1 MPRPVACWGSEG
13 VLGAIRVVDVG
24 QTWDSESVSEPRP
37 RVIDQLRALPRP
49 ARVLLGADLSL
60 AVGFGLVLPFFLVYL
75 HQVRGMTIFQ
85 AGAVLAWNAFC
96 GLATAPLWGRA
107 IDRYGPR
114 SSWTVALAIEAV
126 SVVLLAGV
134 TQLWQAFAVA
144 TLMAAGG
151 GGAWP
156 SGTALFARLVPSGQ
170 RTWLFG
176 VRFAVINLGVGMGGL
191 VAAVLVSTE
200 SVATFQR
207 LYLLCAGTYVVG
219 LGLLAS
225 VPRGTGRLTEQE
237 VEQAALAP
245 PVGYR
250 EILAD
255 RVFLRLLLGGLVLV
269 TFGYAQLE
277 SGFTAYVTQV
287 AHVPARWL
295 GVSFGFN
302 TAMIVVAQL
311 VVLRRIDGRSRTR
324 LLALVGVLWALN
336 WLATG
341 ATVLVSTVAV
351 AVVIV
356 SVAGIVFGLGET
368 LWAPLF
374 PALVNEL
381 AVESARGRYNAAASM
396 VWNLASVVGPL
407 YAGAMI
413 GIGWSAAWVIVT
425 AIGCLV
431 GSLTM
436 LALRKRLSAA
446 QDGRA
451 TVAATG
457 VGSVR

>member
-1 MPRPVACWGSEG
+1 VAQD
-13 VLGAIRVVDVG
+13 A
-24 QTWDSESVSEPRP
+24 VSQSHVRS
-37 RVIDQLRALPRP
+37 IDQFRALPRA
-49 ARVLLGADLSL
+49 ARVSLGADLSL

-107 IDRYGPR
+107 IDQYGPR
-114 SSWTVALAIEAV
+114 ICWITALAVEAV

-156 SGTALFARLVPSGQ
+156 SGTAFFARLVPAEQ

-176 VRFAVINLGVGMGGL
+176 VRFAVINLGVGLGGL
-191 VAAVLVSTE
+191 VAAVMVSGYAVT
-200 SVATFQR
+200 TFQR
-207 LYLLCAGTYVVG
+207 VYLLCAATYVVG
-219 LGLLAS
+219 IGLLLS
-225 VPRGTGRLTEQE
+225 VPRGTGRLTEE
-237 VEQAALAP
+237 ETEESGDS
-245 PVGYR
+245 VGYR
-250 EILAD
+250 EILRD
-255 RVFLRLLLGGLVLV
+255 RVFLRLLLGGLILV

-287 AHVPARWL
+287 AGVPARWL

-302 TAMIVVAQL
+302 TAMIVIAQL
-311 VVLRRIDGRSRTR
+311 LVLRRIDGRSRTR
-324 LLALVGVLWALN
+324 LLALVGVLWAVN
-336 WLATG
+336 WLFIG
-341 ATVLVSTVAV
+341 STVLFSTVAV
-351 AVVIV
+351 AVLVV

-368 LWAPLF
+368 LWAPLY

-381 AVESARGRYNAAASM
+381 AVEAARGRYNAAASM

-413 GIGWSAAWVIVT
+413 GGGWSTQWVLIT
-425 AIGCLV
+425 AVGCLV
-431 GSLTM
+431 GTLTM
-436 LALRKRLSAA
+436 LALRSRLTPE

-451 TVAATG
+451 VPAAADAPA
-457 VGSVR
+457 VR

>member
-1 MPRPVACWGSEG
+1 VSQEVGSEPH
-13 VLGAIRVVDVG
+13 LRAR
-24 QTWDSESVSEPRP
+24 
-37 RVIDQLRALPRP
+37 DQFRALPRP
-49 ARVLLGADLSL
+49 ARVALGADLSL

-75 HQVRGMTIFQ
+75 HQVRGMSIFE
-85 AGAVLAWNAFC
+85 AGAVLAWNAVC

-114 SSWTVALAIEAV
+114 ICWIVALTIEAL

-156 SGTALFARLVPSGQ
+156 AGTALFARLVPAPQ

-176 VRFAVINLGVGMGGL
+176 VRFAIINLGVGIGGL
-191 VAAVLVSTE
+191 VAAGLVSGYAI
-200 SVATFQR
+200 STFQR
-207 LYLLCAGTYVVG
+207 LYLVCALTYVVG
-219 LGLLAS
+219 IGLLLS
-225 VPRGTGRLTEQE
+225 IPRTTGQLTEEE
-237 VEQAALAP
+237 VEEAAAAE

-250 EILAD
+250 HILND
-255 RVFLRLLLGGLVLV
+255 RVFLRLLLGGLILV

-287 AHVPARWL
+287 ADVPARWL

-302 TAMIVVAQL
+302 TAAVVIAQL
-311 VVLRRIDGRSRTR
+311 VVLKFIAGRSRTR
-324 LLALVGVLWALN
+324 LLALVGVLWAVN
-336 WLATG
+336 WVFIG
-341 ATVLVSTVAV
+341 STVLFSTVAV
-351 AVVIV
+351 AVLVV
-356 SVAGIVFGLGET
+356 SIAGIVFGLGET
-368 LWAPLF
+368 LWAPLY

-413 GIGWSAAWVIVT
+413 GAGWSTAWVFVT
-425 AIGCLV
+425 AAGCLV
-431 GSLTM
+431 GAVTM
-436 LALRKRLSAA
+436 LALRGRLTAI
-446 QDGRA
+446 QDGR
-451 TVAATG
+451 TPAAIEG
-457 VGSVR
+457 AAVG

>member
-1 MPRPVACWGSEG
+1 MSQDAVVEHPRA
-13 VLGAIRVVDVG
+13 R
-24 QTWDSESVSEPRP
+24 
-37 RVIDQLRALPRP
+37 DQFRALPRS
-49 ARVLLGADLSL
+49 ARVALGADLSL

-75 HQVRGMTIFQ
+75 HQVRGMTIFE
-85 AGAVLAWNAFC
+85 AGAVLAWNAVC

-114 SSWTVALAIEAV
+114 ICWIVALAIEAL

-156 SGTALFARLVPSGQ
+156 AGTALFARLVPAAQ

-176 VRFAVINLGVGMGGL
+176 VRFAVINLGVGVGGL
-191 VAAVLVSTE
+191 VAAWLVSGYAV
-200 SVATFQR
+200 STFQR
-207 LYLLCAGTYVVG
+207 LYLVCAATYVVG
-219 LGLLAS
+219 IGLLLS
-225 VPRGTGRLTEQE
+225 VPRSTGQLTQE
-237 VEQAALAP
+237 EAAEAAGAEP
-245 PVGYR
+245 IGYR
-250 EILAD
+250 HILTD

-287 AHVPARWL
+287 ADVPARWL

-302 TAMIVVAQL
+302 TAAIVIAQL
-311 VVLRRIDGRSRTR
+311 VVLKFISGRSRTR
-324 LLALVGVLWALN
+324 MLALVGVLWAFN
-336 WLATG
+336 WVFIG
-341 ATVLVSTVAV
+341 ATVWFTTLAMAVLV
-351 AVVIV
+351 V
-356 SVAGIVFGLGET
+356 SLAGILFGLGET

-413 GIGWSAAWVIVT
+413 GAGLSTLWVLVT
-425 AIGCLV
+425 AGGCVV
-431 GSLTM
+431 GSATM
-436 LALRKRLSAA
+436 LALRRRLTAV
-446 QDGRA
+446 QDGREPA
-451 TVAATG
+451 TTPSAA
-457 VGSVR
+457 VG

>member
-1 MPRPVACWGSEG
+1 MS
-13 VLGAIRVVDVG
+13 
-24 QTWDSESVSEPRP
+24 QP
-37 RVIDQLRALPRP
+37 RVRSIDQFRALPGA
-49 ARVLLGADLSL
+49 ARVSLGADLCL

-75 HQVRGMTIFQ
+75 HQARGMTIFQ

-114 SSWTVALAIEAV
+114 VCWMAALALEAV

-156 SGTALFARLVPSGQ
+156 SGTAFFARLVPSEQ

-176 VRFAVINLGVGMGGL
+176 VRFAVINLGVGVGGL
-191 VAAVLVSTE
+191 TAAVLVSTE

-207 LYLLCAGTYVVG
+207 LYLLCAVTYVAG
-219 LGLLAS
+219 LGLLAT
-225 VPRGTGRLTEQE
+225 VPRGTGRLTQAE
-237 VEQAALAP
+237 VEEAGDA
-245 PVGYR
+245 VGYR
-250 EILAD
+250 EILRD
-255 RVFLRLLLGGLVLV
+255 RVFLRLLLGGVVLV

-287 AHVPARWL
+287 ADVPARWL
-295 GVSFGFN
+295 GVAFGFN

-311 VVLRRIDGRSRTR
+311 LVLRRIDGRSRTR
-324 LLALVGVLWALN
+324 LLALVGILWAVN
-336 WLATG
+336 WLAIGT
-341 ATVLVSTVAV
+341 TVLVPTVAV
-351 AVVIV
+351 AVLVV
-356 SVAGIVFGLGET
+356 SGAGIVFGLGET
-368 LWAPLF
+368 LWAPLY

-413 GIGWSAAWVIVT
+413 GIGWSTAWVLVT
-425 AIGCLV
+425 AGGCLV

-436 LALRKRLSAA
+436 LGLRSRLTPE

-451 TVAATG
+451 APAPADAAA
-457 VGSVR
+457 VR

>member
-1 MPRPVACWGSEG
+1 MVTDEVRGS
-13 VLGAIRVVDVG
+13 A
-24 QTWDSESVSEPRP
+24 VSEDVVHETQPRA
-37 RVIDQLRALPRP
+37 VDQFRALPRP
-49 ARVLLGADLSL
+49 ARVALGADLSL

-75 HQVRGMTIFQ
+75 HQVRGMSVFE
-85 AGAVLAWNAFC
+85 AGAVLAWNAAC

-114 SSWTVALAIEAV
+114 INWIAALTIEAV

-134 TQLWQAFAVA
+134 TQLWQAFGVA

-156 SGTALFARLVPSGQ
+156 AGTALFARLVPSQQ

-176 VRFAVINLGVGMGGL
+176 VRFAIINLGVGVGGL
-191 VAAVLVSTE
+191 VAAGLVSGYAV
-200 SVATFQR
+200 STFQR
-207 LYLLCAGTYVVG
+207 LYLVCAATYVLG
-219 LGLLAS
+219 IGLLLS
-225 VPRGTGRLTEQE
+225 IPRSTGQLTPDE
-237 VEQAALAP
+237 VEEAAAAE

-250 EILAD
+250 HILRD
-255 RVFLRLLLGGLVLV
+255 RVFVRLLVAGLVLV

-287 AHVPARWL
+287 SDVPARWL

-302 TAMIVVAQL
+302 TAAIVIAQL
-311 VVLRRIDGRSRTR
+311 VVLKLIAGRSRTR
-324 LLALVGVLWALN
+324 LLALVGVLWAVN
-336 WLATG
+336 WVFIGSSVWFGTL
-341 ATVLVSTVAV
+341 AV
-351 AVVIV
+351 AVLIL
-356 SVAGIVFGLGET
+356 SVAGILFGLGET

-396 VWNLASVVGPL
+396 VWNFASVVGPL

-413 GIGWSAAWVIVT
+413 GAGLGTLWVLVT
-425 AIGCLV
+425 TAGCLV
-431 GSLTM
+431 GAAAMLT
-436 LALRKRLSAA
+436 LRRRLTRA
-446 QDGRA
+446 QDGRTA
-451 TVAATG
+451 PAGGAA
-457 VGSVR
+457 VG

>member
-1 MPRPVACWGSEG
+1 
-13 VLGAIRVVDVG
+13 
-24 QTWDSESVSEPRP
+24 VSEEVVHEPHPRA
-37 RVIDQLRALPRP
+37 IEQFKALPRA
-49 ARVLLGADLSL
+49 ARVALGADLSL

-75 HQVRGMTIFQ
+75 HQVRGMSVFQ
-85 AGAVLAWNAFC
+85 AGAVLAWNAAC
-96 GLATAPLWGRA
+96 GLVTAPLWGRA

-114 SSWTVALAIEAV
+114 VNWIAALTIEAV

-134 TQLWQAFAVA
+134 TQLWQAFGVA

-156 SGTALFARLVPSGQ
+156 AGTAFFARLVPSPQ

-176 VRFAVINLGVGMGGL
+176 VRFAIINLGVGVGGL
-191 VAAVLVSTE
+191 VAAGLVSGYAV
-200 SVATFQR
+200 STFQR
-207 LYLLCAGTYVVG
+207 LYLVCAATYVLG
-219 LGLLAS
+219 IGLLVSIPRS
-225 VPRGTGRLTEQE
+225 VGRLSPDQAEDAAT
-237 VEQAALAP
+237 VE

-250 EILAD
+250 HILGD
-255 RVFLRLLLGGLVLV
+255 RLFLRLLAGGLVLV

-287 AHVPARWL
+287 CDVPARWL

-302 TAMIVVAQL
+302 TAAIVLAQL
-311 VVLRRIDGRSRTR
+311 VVLKLIAGRSRTR
-324 LLALVGVLWALN
+324 MLALVGVLWAVN
-336 WLATG
+336 WVFIGFTAWIGT
-341 ATVLVSTVAV
+341 LVV
-351 AVVIV
+351 AVVV
-356 SVAGIVFGLGET
+356 LSVAGIVFGLGET

-413 GIGWSAAWVIVT
+413 GAGLGTLWVLVT
-425 AIGCLV
+425 TVGCLV
-431 GSLTM
+431 GAALV
-436 LALRKRLSAA
+436 LALRGRLSDA
-446 QDGRA
+446 QDGRVA
-451 TVAATG
+451 VGDAATA
-457 VGSVR
+457 

>member
-1 MPRPVACWGSEG
+1 M
-13 VLGAIRVVDVG
+13 
-24 QTWDSESVSEPRP
+24 VSTPQPHLRE
-37 RVIDQLRALPRP
+37 QLRGLPRP

-60 AVGFGLVLPFFLVYL
+60 AAGFGLVLPFFLVYL

-114 SSWTVALAIEAV
+114 ACWAAALSIEAL
-126 SVVLLAGV
+126 SVVLLAEV
-134 TQLWQAFAVA
+134 TDLWQAFAVA

-156 SGTALFARLVPSGQ
+156 AGTALFARLVPAEQ

-176 VRFAVINLGVGMGGL
+176 VRFAVINLGVGLGGI

-200 SVATFQR
+200 SIATFQR
-207 LYLLCAGTYVVG
+207 LYFLCAATYLVG
-219 LGLLAS
+219 LGLLAT
-225 VPRGTGRLTEQE
+225 VPRGIGRLSDEETEQAGE
-237 VEQAALAP
+237 S
-245 PVGYR
+245 VGYR
-250 EILAD
+250 EILSD

-336 WLATG
+336 WLAIG
-341 ATVLVSTVAV
+341 STVLVSTVAV
-351 AVVIV
+351 AVVVV
-356 SVAGIVFGLGET
+356 SAAGIVFGLGET

-381 AVESARGRYNAAASM
+381 AVESARGRYNAAAAM

-436 LALRKRLSAA
+436 LALRRRLSAA

>member
-1 MPRPVACWGSEG
+1 VTTPDHR
-13 VLGAIRVVDVG
+13 LR
-24 QTWDSESVSEPRP
+24 T
-37 RVIDQLRALPRP
+37 QLAALPGP
-49 ARVLLGADLSL
+49 ARVLLGADLAL

-75 HQVRGMTIFQ
+75 HQARGMTIFQ
-85 AGAVLAWNAFC
+85 AGLVLAWNALC

-107 IDRYGPR
+107 IDHYGPR
-114 SSWTVALAIEAV
+114 AAWAAALAIEAV

-134 TQLWQAFAVA
+134 TTLWQAFAVA

-156 SGTALFARLVPSGQ
+156 AGTALFARLVPVDQ

-176 VRFAVINLGVGMGGL
+176 VRFAVINLGVGLGGL
-191 VAAVLVSTE
+191 VAAVIVSTE

-207 LYLLCAGTYVVG
+207 LYLLCALTYLVG
-219 LGLLAS
+219 LGLIAS
-225 VPRGTGRLTEQE
+225 VPRGVGQLTQ
-237 VEQAALAP
+237 EQAEEAGD

-250 EILAD
+250 TILRD

-287 AHVPARWL
+287 ADVPARWL

-311 VVLRRIDGRSRTR
+311 FVLRRIDGRSRTR
-324 LLALVGVLWALN
+324 LLAVVGVLWAFN
-336 WLATG
+336 WLAIGT
-341 ATVLVSTVAV
+341 TVLVTQLVV
-351 AVVIV
+351 AVVVV

-368 LWAPLF
+368 LWAPLY

-381 AVESARGRYNAAASM
+381 AREASRGRYNAAASM
-396 VWNLASVVGPL
+396 VWNLASIVGPL

-413 GIGWSAAWVIVT
+413 GGGWASAWVAVT
-425 AIGCLV
+425 ALGCLV

-436 LALRKRLSAA
+436 LALRHRLTAV
-446 QDGRA
+446 QDGRQA
-451 TVAATG
+451 VQLAR
-457 VGSVR
+457 VEPVR